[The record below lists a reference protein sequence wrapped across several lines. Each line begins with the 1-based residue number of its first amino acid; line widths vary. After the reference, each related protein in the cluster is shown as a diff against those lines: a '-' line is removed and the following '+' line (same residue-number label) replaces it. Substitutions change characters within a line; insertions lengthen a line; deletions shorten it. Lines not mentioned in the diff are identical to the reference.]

1 MRDAFSG
8 GKSAS
13 ASRAYYNEWDPYAAA
28 WLRNLILAGLIAP
41 GDVDERDIRDVRPDE
56 LRGYT
61 QVHLF
66 AGIGGW
72 PHALRLAGWPDDRP
86 VWTASCPCQPFS
98 ASGKRG
104 GFDDERHL
112 WPAVHHLVEQCVPG
126 VVFGEQVASPDGLV
140 WWDLVSS
147 DLEGA
152 GYATA
157 ALDICCAS
165 LGAPHIRQRLYWVAD
180 THGWD
185 ANDEWAPRKQPQWL
199 ADAMHPQRRSFG
211 QHGSDGRDGPDVERE
226 ETHSIVG
233 ACSEIRGLANAP
245 SGGRRVNGHGGEQGG
260 STGQP
265 ERCSHD
271 VGRTAY
277 PEHERRERAGASR
290 ERGNGLSYGG
300 AAQWLA
306 DTYDA
311 RPQRRSKRRDGG
323 SERAAWTGCLG
334 DASGPLHGFWR
345 DADWLYCR
353 DDKWRPVEP
362 GTQPLAHGVPA
373 RVGKLRAYGNAIS
386 PPVAASF
393 ISAYLA
399 A

>member
-1 MRDAFSG
+1 MS
-8 GKSAS
+8 
-13 ASRAYYNEWDPYAAA
+13 AYYNEWDPYAAA

-56 LRGYT
+56 LRGYA

-72 PHALRLAGWPDDRP
+72 SHALRLAGWPDGRQ

-165 LGAPHIRQRLYWVAD
+165 LGAPHIRQRLYWVAG
-180 THGWD
+180 TYGWD
-185 ANDEWAPRKQPQWL
+185 ANDEWSPRKQPQWL

-211 QHGSDGRDGPDVERE
+211 QHGSDGRDGPDAERE

-245 SGGRRVNGHGGEQGG
+245 SGGR
-260 STGQP
+260 
-265 ERCSHD
+265 
-271 VGRTAY
+271 
-277 PEHERRERAGASR
+277 ERAGASR
-290 ERGNGLSYGG
+290 ERRNGLSYGG
-300 AAQWLA
+300 AAQWVA

-311 RPQRRSKRRDGG
+311 RPQGRGERRDGG

-334 DASGPLHGFWR
+334 NASSPLHGFWR